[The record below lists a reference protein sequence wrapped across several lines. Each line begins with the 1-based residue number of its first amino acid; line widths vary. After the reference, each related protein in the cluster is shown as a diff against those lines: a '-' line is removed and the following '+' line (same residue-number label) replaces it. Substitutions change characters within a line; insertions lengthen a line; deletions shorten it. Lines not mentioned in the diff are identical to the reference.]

1 MYKRCLHKYWTFDK
15 RTFLR
20 MHIRSKKFT
29 CFCQVSP
36 RSMKTWAHFLTRRKK
51 MGRLN
56 QISGLKVK
64 TDVINLHWEHLWRK
78 YHVIQSFFLQSQ
90 HLKHNSYNKNEK
102 ENQPWNGCVGAA
114 RKVSPDWSQKTN
126 DMSFFQLFQHCL
138 GSGLGTIG
146 DFSS

>member
-1 MYKRCLHKYWTFDK
+1 
-15 RTFLR
+15 

-64 TDVINLHWEHLWRK
+64 TDVIDVH
-78 YHVIQSFFLQSQ
+78 
-90 HLKHNSYNKNEK
+90 
-102 ENQPWNGCVGAA
+102 
-114 RKVSPDWSQKTN
+114 
-126 DMSFFQLFQHCL
+126 
-138 GSGLGTIG
+138 
-146 DFSS
+146 